1 MATLFNTKIKDT
13 YQSLLKL
20 EDNTI
25 LTTTTKNITDG
36 LGNASPLFM
45 STTQVRI
52 GSTSGSAMYWDNV
65 NNRLGVGTSSPT
77 STLSVNG
84 SISGTSLSLS
94 GTLQGTGTGDNY
106 LKGSGFTIQSATNN
120 TDNGFY
126 ISTASLLEK
135 KVLFLA
141 KNLGSYGR
149 SDLYLC
155 INGDATATNASISDS
170 KVVFKANG
178 NVLIGTTTDSG
189 YKLDVNGTARVSGAV
204 TGGNGSNFNDIY
216 FYGGGDRK
224 IKPGVNQLDITDSAG
239 VSGFQ
244 VGGSGGFPRVA
255 LGYDKFDFVKGLGN
269 FTISASGSNQSLTLN
284 LNGQGANHLTPF
296 ADIVAQGYAFSAPS
310 GNNTTLRLY
319 TTNTTSGTYGNIIIG
334 HNGTNA
340 TGNVGIGTSSPT
352 NTLSIKQLDSN
363 TSMLRLDSASS
374 VGSNTY
380 QAGIDFYSRI
390 TLAGG
395 TDSYPVGKIY
405 GIGGG
410 EFRQGSLRFQTIITN
425 GGSLTDTMTLFQGN
439 VGIGSLNTTP
449 SKLLQVTGLK
459 DTVVA
464 DFSSNTVGI
473 NEGVSIQLS
482 AEKGN
487 YLLGVIRGIYS
498 ANGGFSAMTFSTTN
512 SVTITEAIRITS
524 SQNVLIGT
532 TTDSG
537 YKLDVNGTTRV
548 NGVLTVGNSSIT
560 GNFGAM
566 ILSNN
571 GVAGV
576 SLSFTNSS
584 FGSNNPCVLG
594 DQGTNAH
601 SSAQVEIKSSGRGF
615 LPPRMTFTQRNAIAT
630 PATGL
635 QVFDTNQNAICEYTG
650 TAWRTISGGKQVNNA
665 TTGATTIDLSAG
677 NVADVTLTLS
687 TVITLTNPTVGTYVI
702 KLIQDAIGGKVVS
715 WPFNVLWS
723 GGTPPTLTAT
733 ANKTDVITLMYDG
746 VNYYGTY
753 ALNF

>member
-25 LTTTTKNITDG
+25 LTTTTKNVTDG

-126 ISTASLLEK
+126 ISTASLLER

-141 KNLGSYGR
+141 QNLGSYGR

-178 NVLIGTTTDSG
+178 NVLIGTTTDAG
-189 YKLDVNGTARVSGAV
+189 ERLQVNGTARVGSTLQLDNGLITWGNASGAPTSRLRITRR
-204 TGGNGSNFNDIY
+204 TGW
-216 FYGGGDRK
+216 
-224 IKPGVNQLDITDSAG
+224 
-239 VSGFQ
+239 
-244 VGGSGGFPRVA
+244 GSGTGIEIGA
-255 LGYDKFDFVKGLGN
+255 LNSNTSAFASTPIVLGDLN
-269 FTISASGSNQSLTLN
+269 TLADVGCVIVGTSN
-284 LNGQGANHLTPF
+284 
-296 ADIVAQGYAFSAPS
+296 
-310 GNNTTLRLY
+310 
-319 TTNTTSGTYGNIIIG
+319 NIQKDAI
-334 HNGTNA
+334 T
-340 TGNVGIGTSSPT
+340 VIGTSNSVPLVTGVTTSKQIILGDANTANGYTNGQVPGIIVGYGNTQNSFAFSQMYGTLLKPYADGQLLFGANAGPVNPSIREVFIGYGYRNEVTSGNQDNGNGNNLLISP
-352 NTLSIKQLDSN
+352 SN
-363 TSMLRLDSASS
+363 ASDATDKN
-374 VGSNTY
+374 GGNL
-380 QAGIDFYSRI
+380 
-390 TLAGG
+390 TLAGSRG
-395 TDSYPVGKIY
+395 TGAGTP
-405 GIGGG
+405 
-410 EFRQGSLRFQTIITN
+410 
-425 GGSLTDTMTLFQGN
+425 GN
-439 VGIGSLNTTP
+439 LI
-449 SKLLQVTGLK
+449 
-459 DTVVA
+459 
-464 DFSSNTVGI
+464 
-473 NEGVSIQLS
+473 
-482 AEKGN
+482 
-487 YLLGVIRGIYS
+487 
-498 ANGGFSAMTFSTTN
+498 FSTATATTTGTTLQTL
-512 SVTITEAIRITS
+512 SERMRINGS
-524 SQNVLIGT
+524 GNVLIGT
-532 TTDSG
+532 NVDTGFKLEVAGSIRSSG
-537 YKLDVNGTTRV
+537 NLRVNSYSGAGTAFIIVDDNGTILRNTGWSYDRVTLNTWVNGSQQ
-548 NGVLTVGNSSIT
+548 L
-560 GNFGAM
+560 
-566 ILSNN
+566 
-571 GVAGV
+571 
-576 SLSFTNSS
+576 
-584 FGSNNPCVLG
+584 
-594 DQGTNAH
+594 
-601 SSAQVEIKSSGRGF
+601 SSALTLNSTTTGF
-615 LPPRMTFTQRNAIAT
+615 LAPRMTTTQKNAIAS

-635 QVFDTNQNAICEYTG
+635 QVFDITMNAMCEYNG
-650 TAWRTISGGKQVNNA
+650 TAWRVVSAGKQTINA

-723 GGTPPTLTAT
+723 GGTPPTLTST